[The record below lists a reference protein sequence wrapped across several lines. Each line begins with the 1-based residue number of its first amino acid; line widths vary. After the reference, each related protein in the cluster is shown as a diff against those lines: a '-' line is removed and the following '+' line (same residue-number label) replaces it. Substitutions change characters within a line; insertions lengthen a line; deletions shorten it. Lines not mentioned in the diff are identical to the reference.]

1 MGSKPRPACFFGDVA
16 SGALNDCSVA
26 VLKLAVALRF
36 LSHEGLNNS
45 RSEPGS
51 SIAGRF
57 VSSFCF
63 NQLLPSSG
71 NNACLVQLAVQ
82 YPAVP
87 LMVSGVVISTPECCN
102 SWEIANNW
110 RMKSRDRISSI
121 TEHTKSEGV
130 FTTAQ
135 AARLDILRDA
145 LSDVAGSNSEF
156 DCARLQEMLVG

>member
-1 MGSKPRPACFFGDVA
+1 MQC
-16 SGALNDCSVA
+16 
-26 VLKLAVALRF
+26 
-36 LSHEGLNNS
+36 
-45 RSEPGS
+45 
-51 SIAGRF
+51 
-57 VSSFCF
+57 
-63 NQLLPSSG
+63 
-71 NNACLVQLAVQ
+71 AVQ
-82 YPAVP
+82 YSAVP
-87 LMVSGVVISTPECCN
+87 LIVVGIVISTPECCN

-121 TEHTKSEGV
+121 IEHAESEGV